1 MAAGQQGAWSL
12 GTLNNQL
19 RELGFQVGASHVLG
33 RLVLGTCSRA
43 PDSPR
48 SPQCL
53 APSAMSWISWDMAV
67 PSLLLAKQR

>member
-1 MAAGQQGAWSL
+1 MAAGQQGARSL

-33 RLVLGTCSRA
+33 GSVLGTRSHD
-43 PDSPR
+43 PDPPR
-48 SPQCL
+48 SPQRL